1 MTQQTITRHH
11 KKAGFSLIE
20 VLVSTALLV
29 LLLMTATT
37 MMMTF
42 LVSNAKTSIRHTVKG
57 EGSFA
62 LAKME
67 HLIRNAE
74 TITTPNCTQDGANN
88 AAITM
93 KNFDD
98 TNTYTLAISSSG
110 GTNQISY
117 QNTVTL
123 SSELFTSTNAD
134 VTNFNLKCYGTDSQN
149 RRIEILFDLTRTVVS
164 VQANTNPITENF
176 RSVVQV
182 RN

>member
-11 KKAGFSLIE
+11 KKAGFTLIE
-20 VLVSTALLV
+20 VLVSTGLLV

-62 LAKME
+62 LAQIE

-74 TITTPNCTQDGANN
+74 TITANCAQTGTNN
-88 AAITM
+88 TTITM

-98 TNTYTLAISSSG
+98 ANTYTLGISSSG

-149 RRIEILFDLTRTVVS
+149 RRIEISFDLTRTVVS